1 MTFLIILI
9 SLFSIQED
17 RSIEI
22 PCEIAYEREIVNT
35 KSKRVDLVPQYF
47 FAFSHPELKSF
58 YKSNNF
64 IKTFCQVSKNN
75 GLIVLNLNLN
85 LASSVAKSDY
95 GVVSKE
101 SNLIIH
107 LIKGGQVNLR
117 CANGS
122 LGRTNN
128 EANKTTYA
136 LSYELDKNQVK
147 KLKKYD
153 IDKVE
158 LEWSSGYE
166 SYEVYEVDAILNQMN
181 CMEKLG
187 LL

>member
-1 MTFLIILI
+1 MFVLGLLF
-9 SLFSIQED
+9 SLFTISNAQ
-17 RSIEI
+17 SVQP

-47 FAFSHPELKSF
+47 FAFSHPEIKAF

-64 IKTFCQVSKNN
+64 IKTYCQISKNN
-75 GLIVLNLNLN
+75 GLVLLNLNLN
-85 LASSVAKSDY
+85 LASSVAKNEY
-95 GVVSKE
+95 GVISKE

-107 LIKGGQVNLR
+107 LIKRGQVNLK
-117 CANGS
+117 CTNGS
-122 LGRTNN
+122 LGRTNDL
-128 EANKTTYA
+128 ANKTTYA
-136 LSYELDKNQVK
+136 LTYELDKNQVK

-153 IDKVE
+153 IDRVE

-166 SYEVYEVDAILNQMN
+166 SYEVYEVDAVLNQIN

-187 LL
+187 HI